1 MVEIASFASFFDEH
15 IVDTHK
21 LPAFVYL
28 LFFLGTFAFIR
39 TSAHM
44 IRAQVSWWPG
54 NVEVGGTHIHH
65 LVWGILLLM
74 IAGWVGIVVA
84 PEPPGREIVAAVFG
98 IGIGLTLDEFALWL
112 ELKDV
117 YWSAD
122 GRKSIDAVI
131 VAGIIASFGVLGF
144 TIWVDAADDVAVVV
158 HALIGFFGR
167 RQPRIRLDQL
177 REGEVRH
184 RPARAR
190 RPVPVVD
197 RRAATRPADV
207 TVGAASLSQREEAVP
222 GAEAVRR
229 PEHVRA
235 SARAV
240 DAARQGVAREDAG
253 SWKTLNTTAIDAATG
268 IASSAPRMPASWAPA
283 KTTRIAI
290 SGFTLTARP

>member
-21 LPAFVYL
+21 LPAFIYL

-74 IAGWVGIVVA
+74 LAGWVGIVVA

-98 IGIGLTLDEFALWL
+98 IGTGLTLDEFALWL

-131 VAGIIASFGVLGF
+131 VAGIVASFGVLGF
-144 TIWVDAADDVAVVV
+144 TIWVDAADDVAVVA
-158 HALIGFFGR
+158 HALIGFFGVGNLLFGLINCAKEKFGIALLGLVV
-167 RQPRIRLDQL
+167 PFLSLIGALRL
-177 REGEVRH
+177 G
-184 RPARAR
+184 RPTSPWARLLYR
-190 RPVPVVD
+190 SEKKRS
-197 RRAATRPADV
+197 RAAKRFADR
-207 TVGAASLSQREEAVP
+207 SMFEPPHVP
-222 GAEAVRR
+222 SMR
-229 PEHVRA
+229 HVRE
-235 SARAV
+235 S
-240 DAARQGVAREDAG
+240 
-253 SWKTLNTTAIDAATG
+253 L
-268 IASSAPRMPASWAPA
+268 A
-283 KTTRIAI
+283 KTPDP
-290 SGFTLTARP
+290 GKP

>member
-1 MVEIASFASFFDEH
+1 MTALPIAHMVEIASFGSFFDEH
-15 IVDTHK
+15 IVDAAK
-21 LPAFVYL
+21 LPAFIYL
-28 LFFLGTFAFIR
+28 IFFLGTFAFIR

-74 IAGWVGIVVA
+74 IAGWIGIVVA
-84 PEPPGREIVAAVFG
+84 PEPPGREIVAAAFG
-98 IGIGLTLDEFALWL
+98 IGTGLTLDEFALWL

-144 TIWVDAADDVAVVV
+144 TIWVDAADDVAVAV
-158 HALIGFFGR
+158 HAIIGFFGVGGLVFA
-167 RQPRIRLDQL
+167 LDQL

-190 RPVPVVD
+190 RPVPVDD
-197 RRAATRPADV
+197 RGAAARPSDV
-207 TVGAASLSQREEAVP
+207 AVGAALLPQREEA
-222 GAEAVRR
+222 GAGATAVRG
-229 PEHVRA
+229 PA
-235 SARAV
+235 DARA
-240 DAARQGVAREDAG
+240 
-253 SWKTLNTTAIDAATG
+253 
-268 IASSAPRMPASWAPA
+268 P
-283 KTTRIAI
+283 
-290 SGFTLTARP
+290 ARPLDAPCPRVAAAALAGNGER